1 MTQTHFINNHLP
13 VGRNEEFIFFL
24 NAIGPKYQ
32 KKKRSTTKLLGGNFP

>member
-32 KKKRSTTKLLGGNFP
+32 KKKKVQQNC